1 VSDREIVVENLVKH
15 YPGDIKA
22 VDDVSFKVEAGSV
35 FGFLGPNGA
44 GKSTTIRIL
53 TTLALPT
60 AGSARVRGFDVVSQA
75 EDVRRI
81 AGVALQEIGLDPI
94 FRTPEALLPPIAIS
108 VFFLIIYESTLG
120 RAANFIP
127 NIQGGYLGFILP
139 LSIVSASLSGAGI
152 AAQNVVRDI
161 ERGYFNKLL
170 LTPVNRAVL
179 LLGPI
184 LAGSVILGLQAA
196 IVVGVAL
203 LLGLQSAT
211 GVPGLLAVIGLT
223 VLLGTGF
230 AGFTVSAA
238 LGSGS
243 AAATQGASFIFFPL
257 TFLTPT
263 LVPLDLLSGWL
274 KTAAQVNPITY
285 VLGAMRPIIGS
296 GWGVTAIWQ
305 GVLACV
311 LLAVTTYVL
320 AAVALRA
327 RTRRS

>member
-1 VSDREIVVENLVKH
+1 VTNEAVVLSQPESTGA
-15 YPGDIKA
+15 PGL
-22 VDDVSFKVEAGSV
+22 SFPYQV
-35 FGFLGPNGA
+35 FL
-44 GKSTTIRIL
+44 L
-53 TTLALPT
+53 
-60 AGSARVRGFDVVSQA
+60 
-75 EDVRRI
+75 VRRNLI
-81 AGVALQEIGLDPI
+81 TI

-108 VFFLIIYESTLG
+108 VFFLVIYQSTLG
-120 RAANFIP
+120 KAASFIP
-127 NIQGGYLGFILP
+127 NLGGSYLGFILP

-196 IVVGVAL
+196 IVIGIGL
-203 LLGLQSAT
+203 LLGLKMAT
-211 GVPGLLAVIGLT
+211 GVLGLLAVVGLA

-257 TFLTPT
+257 TFLAPT
-263 LVPLDLLSGWL
+263 FVPLELLSGWL
-274 KTAAQVNPITY
+274 KVAAQLNPITY
-285 VLGAMRPIIGS
+285 VLEAMRAMINT
-296 GWGVTAIWQ
+296 GWDGAVIWR
-305 GVLACV
+305 GVLACL
-311 LLAVTTYVL
+311 LLALVTYAL
-320 AAVALRA
+320 AAIALRV
-327 RTRRS
+327 RTRRA